1 MARAFRQFGIIT
13 IVAVYLLILVGGIVR
28 STGSGMGCPDWP
40 KCFGQWIP
48 PTHIRQLPPDY
59 KTIFKVQGKEIA
71 DFDPFKT
78 WVEYLNRLLGVLI
91 GLCIFITLL
100 LSVSYFHRD
109 RAVFYLA
116 LLAFLMTGFQGWLGS
131 VVVATNLAPL
141 MITLHMVVALLIV
154 AILIY
159 AIARAHTGYVQV
171 EVVQDKSKLN
181 LVLGICL
188 LMGLSQIVLG
198 TQVREAIDH
207 IAAQMNYLAR
217 ETWIE
222 QIGIAFYIHRS
233 YSLVILAVHLYLLF
247 LLHKNVVQVGTLS
260 FWTYILTGL
269 IIGEIATG
277 AAMAYLAIPAILQ
290 PVHLLLASLMF
301 GVQVLLALLLNG
313 ERVFKM
319 ANFHSSLSTK
329 TNY

>member
-48 PTHIRQLPPDY
+48 PTDISQLPPDY

-91 GLCIFITLL
+91 GLFIFITLL
-100 LSVSYFHRD
+100 LSASYFRRD
-109 RAVFYLA
+109 RAVFYAVLA
-116 LLAFLMTGFQGWLGS
+116 AFLMTGFQGWLGS
-131 VVVATNLAPL
+131 VVVSTNLAPF

-154 AILIY
+154 AVLIY
-159 AIARAHTGYVQV
+159 AISRAHTGDVQPE
-171 EVVQDKSKLN
+171 EVREKNKLN
-181 LVLGICL
+181 LVLGICA

-198 TQVREAIDH
+198 TQLREAIDH

-222 QIGIAFYIHRS
+222 QIGLPFYIHRT
-233 YSLVILAVHLYLLF
+233 YSLVILAAHLYLVF
-247 LLHKNVVQVGTLS
+247 LLRKNIAQAGTLS
-260 FWTYILTGL
+260 FWANVLVGL
-269 IIGEIATG
+269 IAGEIVTG
-277 AAMAYLAIPAILQ
+277 AVMAYFAIPAVMQ

-301 GVQVLLALLLNG
+301 GVQILLALFLNR
-313 ERVFKM
+313 EHVFKS
-319 ANFHSSLSTK
+319 ATFHSSLSA
-329 TNY
+329 

>member
-13 IVAVYLLILVGGIVR
+13 IIAVYLLILVGGIVR

-40 KCFGQWIP
+40 KCFGQWVP
-48 PTHIRQLPPDY
+48 PTDISQLPPDY
-59 KTIFKVQGKEIA
+59 KTIFKVKGKEIA

-78 WVEYLNRLLGVLI
+78 WVEYLNRLLGALI
-91 GLCIFITLL
+91 GLFIFITLL
-100 LSVSYFHRD
+100 LSMSYFRRD
-109 RAVFYLA
+109 RMVFYLT

-131 VVVATNLAPL
+131 VVVATNLSPF

-159 AIARAHTGYVQV
+159 AISRAHTGYVEIEQV
-171 EVVQDKSKLN
+171 RDKSKLN
-181 LVLGICL
+181 FVLGVCA

-207 IAAQMNYLAR
+207 IALQMNYLAR

-222 QIGIAFYIHRS
+222 QIGLSFYIHRT
-233 YSLVILAVHLYLLF
+233 YSLVILAAHLYLVF
-247 LLHKNVVQVGTLS
+247 LLRTNISHAGTLA
-260 FWTYILTGL
+260 FWSNLLIGLIVGEILTG
-269 IIGEIATG
+269 IV
-277 AAMAYLAIPAILQ
+277 MAYFAIPAIMQ
-290 PVHLLLASLMF
+290 PLHLLLAALMF
-301 GVQVLLALLLNG
+301 GVQILLALFLNS

-319 ANFHSSLSTK
+319 ANSYSSLSA
-329 TNY
+329 

>member
-40 KCFGQWIP
+40 KCFGQWVP
-48 PTHIRQLPPDY
+48 PTDISQLPPDY

-71 DFDPFKT
+71 DFDAFKT

-91 GLCIFITLL
+91 GFFIFITLL
-100 LSVSYFHRD
+100 LSASYFRRD
-109 RAVFYLA
+109 RVVFYLA

-131 VVVATNLAPL
+131 VVVATNLSPF

-154 AILIY
+154 AVLIY
-159 AIARAHTGYVQV
+159 AIARAHTGYVQPE
-171 EVVQDKSKLN
+171 EVQEKSKIN
-181 LVLGICL
+181 LILGVCA

-207 IAAQMNYLAR
+207 IAAQMNYLGR

-222 QIGIAFYIHRS
+222 QIGLSFYIHRT
-233 YSLVILAVHLYLLF
+233 YSLVILAAHLYLVF
-247 LLHKNVVQVGTLS
+247 LLRKNISQAGTLA
-260 FWTYILTGL
+260 FWANVLVSLIAGEILTG
-269 IIGEIATG
+269 I
-277 AAMAYLAIPAILQ
+277 AMAYFAIPAVMQ

-301 GVQVLLALLLNG
+301 GVQILLALFLNR

-319 ANFHSSLSTK
+319 ATFHSSLSA
-329 TNY
+329 